1 MTDHR
6 IGLTVHN
13 LPGLLDGDL
22 DRLIEPL
29 VEADQAARLAAAG
42 VDGDR

>member
-13 LPGLLDGDL
+13 LPGLLEGDL

-29 VEADQAARLAAAG
+29 MEADQQSRLDDLGTDDAA
-42 VDGDR
+42 

>member
-13 LPGLLDGDL
+13 LAAIMDGEIDHIIDAL
-22 DRLIEPL
+22 AQHE
-29 VEADQAARLAAAG
+29 QAALLAREEA
-42 VDGDR
+42 